1 MKKELRDERELAI
14 LKLICRELTSA
25 EIGRKVGIS
34 KKRVEGIRLDLM
46 KKTKS
51 RNVVGLVK
59 YAIKH
64 KIYVLK

>member
-1 MKKELRDERELAI
+1 MKKELRDERELTI

-25 EIGRKVGIS
+25 EIGHKVGIS

-59 YAIKH
+59 YAIKR
-64 KIYVLK
+64 KIYILK

>member
-1 MKKELRDERELAI
+1 MKKELRDEREMAI
-14 LKLICRELTSA
+14 LKLICREYTSA
-25 EIGRKVGIS
+25 EIGRRVGIS